1 MSYGKRKITGIRV
14 KVNKLRGERFRA
26 ENRLMAQPKA
36 MLGGP
41 LIKMF
46 GPCGNP
52 NCRCK
57 KKGAKGHGPYY
68 YVQVKRPDGKY
79 THKYLGKDQNAIQ
92 LASNYSEYLK
102 NITLLRRLN
111 REIDTLLND
120 LSRSEIKR
128 GGKYHG

>member
-1 MSYGKRKITGIRV
+1 MGYNKRELTSIRI
-14 KVNKLRGERFRA
+14 KVNRLRGERFKI

-36 MLGGP
+36 MLSGP
-41 LIKMF
+41 LIKMY

-68 YVQVKRPDGKY
+68 YVQVKRKDGKY
-79 THKYLGKDQNAIQ
+79 THKYLGKDQVAIEM
-92 LASNYSEYLK
+92 AGNYSEYLR
-102 NITLLRRLN
+102 NIVELRRLN
-111 REIDTLLND
+111 REIDKLLND